1 MNWIGLLLLG
11 VIAGVASG
19 MFGIGGGVVIVPA
32 LIGLF
37 GFELTQATG
46 TSLAALLMPVSI
58 FAVLAYYRAGKL
70 TIRTAA
76 WIALGLLISSYIG
89 AEIALGLPTATL
101 QRLYGFFLLYVAWR
115 FAEPR
120 KWIAEIRRER
130 EARAVAVAAG
140 SAPPRKGAAVVEEPT
155 PSKGAWYWLFGV
167 GLLAGIFSGMF
178 GIGGGLIIVPVLVAL
193 LNFDQKAAVG
203 TSLAALLLPVA
214 LPAVLR
220 YYQDGKIDI
229 GYAVLVAVGL
239 LFGAFGGAR
248 LALALPTATVKRLYG
263 IFLLVMA
270 IRFIFPELF
279 IPR

>member
-11 VIAGVASG
+11 AVAGVASG

-70 TIRTAA
+70 KIRTAA

-89 AEIALGLPTATL
+89 AEIALNLPTATL
-101 QRLYGFFLLYVAWR
+101 QRLYGVFLLYVAWR

-120 KWIAEIRRER
+120 KWIAEIRQDR
-130 EARAVAVAAG
+130 AAG
-140 SAPPRKGAAVVEEPT
+140 NAQPKRADEASAPND
-155 PSKGAWYWLFGV
+155 GAWYLLFGV
-167 GLLAGIFSGMF
+167 GLVAGIFSGMF
-178 GIGGGLIIVPVLVAL
+178 GIGGGLIIVPILVAFL
-193 LNFDQKAAVG
+193 SFDQKAAVG

-214 LPAVLR
+214 FPAVLR

-229 GYAVLVAVGL
+229 GYAALVAAGL
-239 LFGAFGGAR
+239 VLGAFGGAR
-248 LALALPTATVKRLYG
+248 LALALPTSTVKRLYG
-263 IFLLVMA
+263 IFLLAMA